1 MNTNE
6 HQQPSHAIACAIE
19 VRTEDGG
26 FHRYHGFFPT
36 TCEASLDA
44 AERFG
49 VWSKISVTPI
59 GWSEARQ

>member
-6 HQQPSHAIACAIE
+6 HQQPRPVIACDIK
-19 VRTEDGG
+19 VRTEDGK
-26 FHRYHGFFPT
+26 FHHYSGLFPN

-49 VWSKISVTPI
+49 VWSKIDVTPM
-59 GWSEARQ
+59 GYSEVRR